1 MLRDWIPA
9 NGRQSHCVL
18 FGSDGPTIRT
28 GNRGRPKGDY
38 MLVTNRGP
46 NDVYVRF
53 PATPEQRTAFQERRK
68 QESAAKQREDVRSQ
82 VTVAGITH
90 EQSRDGTWKRW
101 TGERVKL
108 VEMEVC
114 REDQFPEGRKRH
126 KYGDVWVVRRLP
138 GGMFEYCVRT
148 PRDEAKPMRGPE
160 FDSADA
166 WRKKLAGYSGVHLD
180 IIALDVSGEMERRM
194 YGEPT
199 YRYDDETL
207 ERVAEAIAELRE
219 AISSG
224 RIVKTKR
231 DTGSVKQARADV
243 DLQAFLA
250 GIVSTTGGP
259 VCKHMPD

>member
-1 MLRDWIPA
+1 MATDNTTSAPWQLSPKVDIPSEAKWTAWDGWSFAFRSGQEEIKVTVDGMVSCHGSLDALVSAGIMLRDWIPA

-138 GGMFEYCVRT
+138 GGMFV
-148 PRDEAKPMRGPE
+148 
-160 FDSADA
+160 DA
-166 WRKKLAGYSGVHLD
+166 H
-180 IIALDVSGEMERRM
+180 
-194 YGEPT
+194 
-199 YRYDDETL
+199 
-207 ERVAEAIAELRE
+207 
-219 AISSG
+219 
-224 RIVKTKR
+224 
-231 DTGSVKQARADV
+231 
-243 DLQAFLA
+243 
-250 GIVSTTGGP
+250 
-259 VCKHMPD
+259 